1 MMLAPSIRSA
11 PTALLLFCALFFCA
25 SYFTVRFPDVPGAEV
40 GSYVS
45 TFIIA
50 LPAFVALVRSAG
62 WGRGLGILAAVALFA
77 YCIEGIGVSTGFP
90 YGTFYYGDALGPRLF
105 GLVPYLLPITYVPLV
120 LGAVA
125 AAPGKGLPLRVLSA
139 TLLLLLVD
147 AVLDPGAASL
157 GFWKWPDGGAYYGV
171 PLSNYLGWT
180 LSGSVASALVLYLT
194 RRGSAGRQ
202 PPGMVDSL
210 LIAAAFW
217 TGVAVFSGLVVPAI
231 LGALLILYLLRRRA
245 ILTSAKATWGT

>member
-1 MMLAPSIRSA
+1 MLASSIRST
-11 PTALLLFCALFFCA
+11 PPALLALCALFFAA
-25 SYFTVRFPDVPGAEV
+25 SYFTVRFPDVPGAEI

-45 TFIIA
+45 TFVIA
-50 LPAFVALVRSAG
+50 LPAFVALFRSAG
-62 WGRGLGILAAVALFA
+62 WGRGLAVLAAVSLFA
-77 YCIEGIGVSTGFP
+77 YGIEGLGVATGLP
-90 YGTFYYGDALGPRLF
+90 YGTFYYGDALGPRLL

-125 AAPGKGLPLRVLSA
+125 AAPGTSLPRRVLSA

-157 GFWKWPDGGAYYGV
+157 GFWVWPDGGAYYGV

-180 LSGSVASALVLYLT
+180 LSGAIATALVLY
-194 RRGSAGRQ
+194 AGVRHD
-202 PPGMVDSL
+202 PPRPGMVDSL

-231 LGALLILYLLRRRA
+231 LGLVLVAYVLRRRA
-245 ILTSAKATWGT
+245 VISGPKATSGT